1 MRSGMHLAHLSL
13 TNFRNFVRLEK
24 DFPIGP
30 TLLVGANAQGKTS
43 LLEAIHYLSY
53 ASSPHTSNDRQLINF
68 LALQEKTPVT
78 RIVAE
83 IRRQDQPFD
92 VVQHRPHR
100 IEIRL
105 VLETVGS
112 IGEQR
117 LRKEVLLNGI
127 KRRVRDLAGVF
138 NAVMFLPQDMYVI
151 EGPPSERR
159 GALNDAISQADPT
172 YADALAEHG
181 KVLTQRNALLK
192 QLQERN
198 GDPDELS
205 FWDEQLCDYAAAL
218 IRARALALSELENL
232 AEPIHRDLTRGVEI
246 LRLKYLPAY
255 HPAIHSEEQIG
266 LPMET
271 VVDLTTIGREA
282 IRSGMFG
289 TLERTRQEEIAR
301 GMTLIGPHRDDF
313 GFLANGIDLRLY
325 GSRGQ
330 NRTAMLSFKLAQI
343 DWLKQRTDQIPVLLL
358 DEVLSE
364 LDTERREDL
373 LARVDA
379 AQQAILTAAD
389 LGMFHQD
396 FCKKAT
402 TWQIVGGTVS
412 PLQV

>member
-24 DFPIGP
+24 DFPVGP

-53 ASSPHTSNDRQLINF
+53 ASSPHASGDRQLINF
-68 LALQEKTPVT
+68 LALQETTPVA

-83 IRRQDQPFD
+83 VRRQDRPFD
-92 VVQHRPHR
+92 IPHDRPHR

-105 VLETVGS
+105 VLEPSGVA
-112 IGEQR
+112 GEQR

-159 GALNDAISQADPT
+159 DALNDAISQADPT
-172 YADALAEHG
+172 YADALAEYG

-205 FWDEQLCDYAAAL
+205 FWDEQLCDHAATL

-232 AEPIHRDLTRGVEI
+232 AEPIHRDLTRGDET

-255 HPAIHSEEQIG
+255 HPATYSEGQID

-282 IRSGMFG
+282 IRTGMST
-289 TLERTRQEEIAR
+289 TLERTRQEEIGR

-313 GFLANGIDLRLY
+313 SFLANGIDLRLY

-330 NRTAMLSFKLAQI
+330 NRTAMLSLKLAQV
-343 DWLKQRTDQIPVLLL
+343 DWLKQRTGETPVLLL

-373 LARVDA
+373 LTRVDA
-379 AQQAILTAAD
+379 VQQAILTAAD
-389 LGMFHQD
+389 LGMFQED
-396 FCKKAT
+396 FCRKAT
-402 TWQIVGGTVS
+402 TWKIVGGTVS
-412 PLQV
+412 ALGI

>member
-30 TLLVGANAQGKTS
+30 TLLVGSNAQGKTS

-53 ASSPHTSNDRQLINF
+53 ASSPHTTSDRQLINF
-68 LALQEKTPVT
+68 LALQESIPVA

-83 IRRQDQPFD
+83 IRRQDRPFD
-92 VVQHRPHR
+92 IAQNRPHR

-105 VLETVGS
+105 ILETVGV

-127 KRRVRDLAGVF
+127 KRRVRDLAGTF

-159 GALNDAISQADPT
+159 RTLNDALSQADPT
-172 YADALAEHG
+172 YVDALTEYG

-205 FWDEQLCDYAAAL
+205 FWDEQLCEYAATL
-218 IRARALALSELENL
+218 VRARALALSELENL
-232 AEPIHRDLTRGVEI
+232 AEPIHRDLTRGGET
-246 LRLKYLPAY
+246 LRFKYLPAY

-271 VVDLTTIGREA
+271 AVDLTTIGREA
-282 IRSGMFG
+282 IRSGMAT

-313 GFLANGIDLRLY
+313 SFLANGIDLRLY

-330 NRTAMLSFKLAQI
+330 NRTAMLSLKLAQV
-343 DWLKQRTDQIPVLLL
+343 DWLQQRTDQIPVLLL

-364 LDTERREDL
+364 LDTERRVDL
-373 LARVDA
+373 LARVDD

-412 PLQV
+412 ALEV